1 MAASLVIYKIATAA
15 EWNRATAAGRY
26 AGSADDHRDG
36 FIHLSSAAQLAGTLE
51 RHFATKKNLVL
62 IAFRTGDLRAALKWE
77 ASRGGELFPHH
88 YGPLDPASALW
99 VRPIG
104 DAGDNRLPPLEPGP

>member
-1 MAASLVIYKIATAA
+1 MATSSVIYKIVTAEDWDLA
-15 EWNRATAAGRY
+15 MAAGGY
-26 AGSADDHRDG
+26 EGSDDDRRDG

-62 IAFRTGDLRAALKWE
+62 IAFRSADLAAGLKWE

-88 YGPLDPASALW
+88 YGALDSAAALW
-99 VRPIG
+99 VRPID
-104 DAGDNRLPPLEPGP
+104 DAGDNRLPPLEPEP